1 MKRFSIILLLLIS
14 TIFGQEYII
23 TKSNERLPGKYISHD
38 SITVIFQFLN
48 QKTKSNIPFKNILK
62 IEFQNGEFLTLEQA
76 NEKIILNGELLTLE
90 EANEKIL
97 LDETPEE
104 KLERMK
110 KDTLLLKS
118 GKIKTGGEI
127 IILEEDRT
135 IKFIG
140 KNKLPLTDY
149 NRLQLFRL
157 EEVKMVKNHNGE
169 VIWNYENYLKIQI
182 EKACEQNKPKN
193 AIVIPFKND
202 FYGISDAVKG
212 HLDSLCYNII
222 SSTDGLKYL
231 YNNNIKDDD
240 INDYHLENVGK
251 ALGANYVFYGF
262 AYIYEVPFRY
272 SPTNPAPTVISPFSS
287 SLQQDNWGTAFNN
300 IINILILNA
309 ELSSRRNAVV
319 EAGTYV
325 NVSYYVLDLDT
336 AEKRYIVLNMPIL
349 KIG

>member
-1 MKRFSIILLLLIS
+1 MNRLSIKVLLLIS
-14 TIFGQEYII
+14 TILGQDYII

-38 SITVIFQFLN
+38 SITVVFQYLN

-76 NEKIILNGELLTLE
+76 KLTLE
-90 EANEKIL
+90 QDDLALEQDDLALEQDN
-97 LDETPEE
+97 E

-110 KDTLLLKS
+110 KDTLVLKS

-127 IILEEDRT
+127 FIVEEDQT
-135 IKFIG
+135 IKFIS
-140 KNKLPLTDY
+140 KNTFPLADY
-149 NRLQLFRL
+149 NKLQLFML
-157 EEVKMVKNHNGE
+157 EEVKMVKNHKGE

-202 FYGISDAVKG
+202 FYGIGDAVKA
-212 HLDSLCYNII
+212 HLDSLCYNMI

-240 INDYHLENVGK
+240 INDYHLENIGK
-251 ALGANYVFYGF
+251 ALGANYVVYGF

-272 SPTNPAPTVISPFSS
+272 SPTNPAPTAISPFSS
-287 SLQQDNWGTAFNN
+287 SLQEDNWGTAFNN
-300 IINILILNA
+300 IINILVLNA
-309 ELSSRRNAVV
+309 EISSRRNAVV

-336 AEKRYIVLNMPIL
+336 AQKRYIVLNMPIL